1 MQLLLRRIAKRDTY
15 TIGWLYINGKKF
27 CDTVEDKDRGLTQ
40 NTPLAEI
47 KKKKVYAQT
56 AIPTGTYTITM
67 NVISPKFS
75 KRDYYRRNCNGGRVP
90 RLLNVP
96 GYDGV
101 LIHIGNS
108 ATASAGCILVGENT
122 QVGKVLNSTNTF
134 GKLYKE
140 LDAANKR
147 GEKITITIQ

>member
-1 MQLLLRRIAKRDTY
+1 MSLLLRRIAKRDTY
-15 TIGWLYINGKKF
+15 TIGRLYIDGERF

-40 NTPLAEI
+40 KTPLSEI

-56 AIPTGTYTITM
+56 AIPTGTYDITM

-75 KRDYYRRNCNGGRVP
+75 KRPWYRKNCNGGRVP

-96 GYDGV
+96 GYDGI

-108 ATASAGCILVGENT
+108 ARASAGCILVGENT
-122 QVGKVLNSTNTF
+122 QVGKVLNSTATF
-134 GKLYKE
+134 SKLYKI
-140 LDAANKR
+140 LDNANRR